1 MRYEK
6 CHVIIS
12 YYIYISV
19 FHQRENVQIFKCIW
33 FSRLSAI
40 KHYFPF
46 SFNYC
51 IFVYYGSKF
60 ACPWID
66 KASNQKLKQFFFI
79 GYIRSFHCSCL
90 SYFQC
95 LHIVTFSFGSCSC
108 TMYNVCC
115 VFVMGHWRELVHFT
129 RSHLH
134 IVALS
139 ETASMVLPSR
149 VNEICRIGV

>member
-19 FHQRENVQIFKCIW
+19 FHQREDVQIIKCIW

-79 GYIRSFHCSCL
+79 GYIRSFHKVLVCHIL
-90 SYFQC
+90 SAFILSHFPLAPAPVQ
-95 LHIVTFSFGSCSC
+95 C
-108 TMYNVCC
+108 TM
-115 VFVMGHWRELVHFT
+115 FVAYLSWVIGENWFT
-129 RSHLH
+129 SHDPTS
-134 IVALS
+134 I
-139 ETASMVLPSR
+139 
-149 VNEICRIGV
+149 